1 MAYQNVEV
9 LELQVVHKKTWFQR
23 FRNKLAVAGT
33 TATALAVTAPAN
45 AAGLEDVGTAI
56 TAQITSAEG
65 IITMVLVAAITIT
78 ALIVGYKKI
87 NKGANAA

>member
-1 MAYQNVEV
+1 MAYQNVDVIEQQ
-9 LELQVVHKKTWFQR
+9 EQHQKTWFQR
-23 FRNKLAVAGT
+23 FRNKLAVGGAAAG
-33 TATALAVTAPAN
+33 ALAVTAPAR
-45 AAGLEDVGTAI
+45 AEGLADVGTAI
-56 TAQITSAEG
+56 TAQLTSAEG